1 MNKTFIAVTFLILV
15 GLGIVG
21 AATLYVLA
29 PDKVGE
35 FVTSI
40 VTILGVGSAAI
51 VTIYGLGQQG
61 QKLAQQDKTL
71 DVIKANTNGNLTAKE
86 NKIQE
91 LREILVANGINPD
104 RTPGDHAG

>member
-15 GLGIVG
+15 GLGIIG
-21 AATLYVLA
+21 TATLYVLA

-71 DVIKANTNGNLTAKE
+71 DVIKANTNGTLTAKE
-86 NKIQE
+86 NEIQR
-91 LREILVANGINPD
+91 LRELMAAAGVNPEVP
-104 RTPGDHAG
+104 PGQHAL